1 MVKNERQPLNQRN
14 TKTNPTSHNHI
25 TRKQKTTRQL
35 KAVNNMQKKEEKT
48 YYGGIAW
55 FLMSKKISQQN
66 KVFRL
71 DDDLAVCLHSHTKQK
86 TLPRGDT

>member
-1 MVKNERQPLNQRN
+1 
-14 TKTNPTSHNHI
+14 
-25 TRKQKTTRQL
+25 
-35 KAVNNMQKKEEKT
+35 MQKKEEKS
-48 YYGGIAW
+48 YYGGVAW